1 MGHQGLTRRGPSK
14 ILRQTSIR
22 NSQSSPTT
30 MRNQHLENAFP
41 RVGAGAGSFSLA
53 VPHPR
58 APPTRPPHRTPLA
71 GHGSLPC
78 WCLPFMPPPQVSV
91 LSPGVVPHMQGLG
104 LTYLLIP
111 YNIQMLSVLKRTD
124 SVLKHRFYYSG
135 MARPTEQKTAA
146 TEKTAC
152 YSQFL

>member
-1 MGHQGLTRRGPSK
+1 
-14 ILRQTSIR
+14 
-22 NSQSSPTT
+22 
-30 MRNQHLENAFP
+30 
-41 RVGAGAGSFSLA
+41 
-53 VPHPR
+53 
-58 APPTRPPHRTPLA
+58 
-71 GHGSLPC
+71 
-78 WCLPFMPPPQVSV
+78 MPPPQVSV